1 MSMFGS
7 LSVTASGMDVYQT
20 WIDAIADNIAN
31 VNTIRST
38 DEAAYQERLVVV
50 SSQADNGKPAGAK
63 VTQARFG
70 NAEGITIY
78 DPTHP
83 LADEE
88 GMVRAPDMS
97 LSDQMTHMLIA
108 QRAYQAN
115 VSAFERAR
123 DAYRRAL
130 EIGGR

>member
-1 MSMFGS
+1 MEIFRS
-7 LSVTASGMDVYQT
+7 LGISTSGMDVYQT
-20 WIDAIADNIAN
+20 WLDAVSDNIAN
-31 VNTIRST
+31 VNTIRGT
-38 DEAAYQERLVVV
+38 DEAAYQERMVVV
-50 SSQADNGKPAGAK
+50 SSASRNGKPAGAV
-63 VTQARFG
+63 VTEARFG

>member
-1 MSMFGS
+1 MEIFRS
-7 LSVTASGMDVYQT
+7 LSISTSGMDVYQT
-20 WIDAIADNIAN
+20 WLDAVADNIAN
-31 VNTIRST
+31 VNTIRPTS
-38 DEAAYQERLVVV
+38 EAAYQERMVVV
-50 SSQADNGKPAGAK
+50 SSAMDKGKPAGAR
-63 VTQARFG
+63 VTEARFG
-70 NAEGITIY
+70 PAEGLTLY
-78 DPTHP
+78 DPTNP

-123 DAYRRAL
+123 DAYRQAL
-130 EIGGR
+130 GIGGR

>member
-1 MSMFGS
+1 MEIFRS
-7 LSVTASGMDVYQT
+7 LDISTSGMDVYQT
-20 WIDAIADNIAN
+20 WLDAVSDNIAN
-31 VNTIRST
+31 VNTIRPTS
-38 DEAAYQERLVVV
+38 EAAFRERMVVV
-50 SSQADNGKPAGAK
+50 SSAQDGGKPAGAR
-63 VTQARFG
+63 VTRAEFG
-70 NAEGITIY
+70 SAEGLILY
-78 DPTHP
+78 DPTNP
-83 LADEE
+83 LADAD